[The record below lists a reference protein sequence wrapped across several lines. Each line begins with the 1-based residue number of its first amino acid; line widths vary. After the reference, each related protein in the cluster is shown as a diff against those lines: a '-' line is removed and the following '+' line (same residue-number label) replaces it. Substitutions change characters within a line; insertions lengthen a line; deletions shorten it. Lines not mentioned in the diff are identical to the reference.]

1 MNRIILLISAI
12 FLITTSCYHENH
24 PQIVPPEHLLSRN
37 DMVNVLTDIYITEGI
52 LTYHR
57 MNKNFTDDMSAMYYD
72 KIFNAHHISHR
83 VLKDNL
89 KYYNSTPEIM
99 EQILEDVLAN
109 LSKMQA
115 EVTAMKEDV
124 QDTVS
129 YKLYDTLPDT
139 YIPSIFYQESWSY
152 ASLVD
157 TLLMM
162 PLDSF
167 PILEPDSVIEA
178 DN

>member
-1 MNRIILLISAI
+1 MNRILFLISAF

-37 DMVNVLTDIYITEGI
+37 DMVNILTDIYVTEGI

-57 MNKNFTDDMSAMYYD
+57 MNKELTDGLSAMYYD
-72 KIFNAHHISHR
+72 KVLNEHQITHR
-83 VLKDNL
+83 ILKDNL
-89 KYYNSTPEIM
+89 KYYNSTPELM

-115 EVTAMKEDV
+115 EISAIKEDV
-124 QDTVS
+124 QDSVS

-139 YIPSIFYQESWSY
+139 YIPSIFYQEAWSY
-152 ASLVD
+152 AALID

-162 PLDSF
+162 PLDSV
-167 PILEPDSVIEA
+167 PVITSDSVFEK
-178 DN
+178 N